1 MRPALQDGDWVLA
14 IARPKRVRVGDIV
27 VCDLPGRDGFSIV
40 KRIASI
46 DSATNALWLMGDDP
60 AAGSV
65 DSRSFGP
72 IPMADIFAR
81 VVLRY
86 RPLPP
91 SLIR

>member
-1 MRPALQDGDWVLA
+1 MLA

-72 IPMADIFAR
+72 IPMADILAR

-86 RPLPP
+86 RPLPL

>member
-1 MRPALQDGDWVLA
+1 MRPTLQDGDWLLA
-14 IARPKRVRVGDIV
+14 IARPRRIRVGDIV
-27 VCDLPGRDGFSIV
+27 ICDLPGRDGFSIV

-46 DSATNALWLMGDDP
+46 DRVDNALWLIGDDP
-60 AAGSV
+60 TAGSV